1 MNEAQMKKFVSPMRW
16 ICLLFAFSAMS
27 LTAFGQSGLLISQV
41 YGGGGNSGSSYS
53 DDFIELYNASPAAI
67 NLGGLSVQYASA
79 AGTSWNAAIL
89 PAYDL
94 QPGHYYLIQAAAG
107 STPSQALPTPDLVL
121 TVGPPSNVTSTFVIN
136 LSATAGKVALVSN
149 TTPLTVA
156 CPTGA
161 TILDFVGYGTA
172 NCFEGTAAAPTT
184 PNNATS
190 IIRASTVDTNNNATD
205 FTTINPATPRN
216 TSFGSGAVT
225 LSAAGLATPAVVT
238 SGDTTLL
245 TVKITPATSPASTGI
260 SVVADLSS
268 IGDSAA
274 QVFYDDGTHGD
285 VTAGDNLFSFSTPV
299 TTSANGLMNLPATAT
314 DLEGNHAATSIA
326 LTVNQPVPTIAIH
339 DIQGVKSITATA
351 VSPYAG
357 QVVQTSGVVTAIT
370 SSGFFIQSI
379 SPDSNPLTPEGILVY
394 AGSGKVP
401 ATVAIGNLVQVSGS
415 VVTYPAVTASHT
427 PATEIEAPLTISL
440 LSTGNPLP
448 APVVLTAA
456 NVSPSGSIYQLTPYE
471 GMRVSFASLTSTS
484 GTDGNLT
491 EATETYTSN
500 GEFYAVVTGVA
511 RPFREPGIDLRD
523 PTVDP
528 TKQTAIFDDNP
539 ERIFVDS
546 DTLVG
551 ATPINVSTGAL
562 LPNVTGVLDFTFSS
576 DAYYDPARLLIDPSY
591 NVAGITPGMS
601 VQPVPLPAANEFT
614 VASFNIERFF
624 NPAQATPDDLYFVPA
639 GVNGY
644 NGSSSKAT
652 VSTGET
658 FISEAVDVTPAAYQ
672 TRLAKV
678 SLAIRTVLN
687 MPDVV
692 TLEEVENQNVAND
705 IANQVN
711 TDAGIPNLYTAYSTD
726 NSKFFSQDGTGI
738 SVGFLV
744 KNSTVDTLGFTQYGA
759 GETFTPTTSTS
770 PVTLND
776 RPWLVLNA
784 GIKRANAKDY
794 PVTVIVNHM
803 KALTGENSTTST
815 STRQK
820 KELQA
825 EDIARYI
832 QTLQAQGQHVISG
845 GDFNAFEFS
854 DGYTDT
860 LATYT
865 NTNVLPA
872 NQVVQPGIAGL
883 VTPPLTDLA
892 LLLPADQRWSYDE
905 SGSAQ
910 ILDHIVVTQ
919 DLVAA
924 GAHLAYA
931 HLDADF
937 PLIDYNDPTTAAR
950 TSDHDA
956 AVGYFAIPAPLSTAT
971 LTPSTAAFGS
981 SLVGTS
987 TAGQVFLFT
996 NTGETAIAITSVKT
1010 TGAFSQSNDCGT
1022 SLAVGSSCSINVVFT
1037 PTVAGAAAGTL
1048 QLLTN
1053 TTAAT
1058 YSSALS
1064 GTGTA
1069 PAAFSVTDRLGSTT
1083 TLVTVLA
1090 GTTGTANLLIT
1101 PQNGFT
1107 GSVSL
1112 TCTASG
1118 NASDI
1123 TCNIPATAT
1132 LSSAQRV
1139 PLSVRLATQ
1148 ACSTGLRG
1156 RLQDPGGCGTKLG
1169 LYKYIV
1175 TVTSGNVSH
1184 TETVLL
1190 LVL

>member
-1 MNEAQMKKFVSPMRW
+1 MKKLLLSMRW
-16 ICLLFAFSAMS
+16 MYLLVVLSAMGA
-27 LTAFGQSGLLISQV
+27 TAFAQSGLIISQV
-41 YGGGGNSGSSYS
+41 YGGGGNSGSAYS
-53 DDFIELYNASPAAI
+53 DDFIELYNSSPAAI

-79 AGTSWNAAIL
+79 TGSSWNAAIL
-89 PAYDL
+89 PAHSL
-94 QPGHYYLIQAAAG
+94 QPGHYYLIEAAAG
-107 STPSQALPTPDLVL
+107 STPSQALPTPDLIL
-121 TVGPPSNVTSTFVIN
+121 TVGPPSNVTSSFVIN
-136 LSATAGKVALVSN
+136 LSATAGKVALVTN
-149 TTPLTVA
+149 TTPLTTA
-156 CPTGA
+156 CPTGT
-161 TILDFVGYGTA
+161 TILDFVGYGTTA

-190 IIRASTVDTNNNATD
+190 IIRSSAVDTNNDAAD
-205 FTTINPATPRN
+205 FTTIDPPNPRN
-216 TSFGSGAVT
+216 TSFGSASVA
-225 LSAAGLATPAVVT
+225 LSASGSAAPAVVT

-245 TVKITPATSPASTGI
+245 TVAVTPATSPASTGI
-260 SVVADLSS
+260 SVVADLGS
-268 IGDSAA
+268 IGGSAT
-274 QVFYDDGTHGD
+274 QTFYDDGTHGD
-285 VTAGDNLFSFSTPV
+285 ATAGDSLFSFSTV
-299 TTSANGLMNLPATAT
+299 ATTSASGLVNLPATVT
-314 DLEGNHAATSIA
+314 DLEGGHAAASIA
-326 LTVNQPVPTIAIH
+326 LTVNLPVPSVAIH
-339 DIQGVKSITATA
+339 DIQGVKSKTAMA

-357 QVVQTSGVVTAIT
+357 QVVQTSGIVTAIT
-370 SSGFFIQSI
+370 TSGFFIQSAN
-379 SPDSNPLTPEGILVY
+379 PDGNPLTPEGILVFT
-394 AGSGKVP
+394 GTGKVP
-401 ATVAIGNLVQVSGS
+401 ASAVIGNLVQVSGT
-415 VVTYPAVTASHT
+415 VATFPAVTVTHT
-427 PATEIEAPLTISL
+427 PATEIEAPLTISV

-456 NVSPSGSIYQLTPYE
+456 DISPSGTIYQLTPYE
-471 GMRVSFASLTSTS
+471 GMRVSFGSLTSSS
-484 GTDGNLT
+484 GTDGNLS
-491 EATETYTSN
+491 EAVETYTSN
-500 GEFYAVVTGVA
+500 GRFYAVVTGTPQ
-511 RPFREPGIDLRD
+511 PFREPGIDLRD
-523 PTVDP
+523 PVVDP

-539 ERIFVDS
+539 ERILVDS

-551 ATPINVSTGAL
+551 ATPIDVSTGAV
-562 LPNVTGVLDFTFSS
+562 LPNVTGVLDFTFSEDS
-576 DAYYDPARLLIDPSY
+576 FYDPARLLIDPTY
-591 NVAGITPGMS
+591 NVAGITPGRS

-614 VASFNIERFF
+614 VASFNIERFY

-639 GVNGY
+639 GVNGF
-644 NGSSSKAT
+644 NGSSSKAIL
-652 VSTGET
+652 STGET

-687 MPDVV
+687 MPDIV
-692 TLEEVENQNVAND
+692 TLEEVENQSVAND

-726 NSKFFSQDGTGI
+726 NSTFFTQDGTGI

-744 KNSTVDTLGFTQYGA
+744 KNTVNTLGFTQFGA
-759 GETFTPTTSTS
+759 GETFTPTSSTS

-825 EDIARYI
+825 EDIAKYI

-872 NQVVQPGIAGL
+872 NQVVQPGVPGL

-892 LLLPADQRWSYDE
+892 LQLPANQRWSYNED
-905 SGSAQ
+905 GSSQ
-910 ILDHIVVTQ
+910 ILDHMVVTQ
-919 DLVAA
+919 DLVNA

-937 PLIDYNDPTTAAR
+937 PVVAYNDPTTPAR

-971 LTPSTAAFGS
+971 LTPGAVNFGS
-981 SLVGTS
+981 SQIGTA
-987 TAGQVFLFT
+987 TAGQVFTFT
-996 NTGETAIAITSVKT
+996 NTGETTITITSVT
-1010 TGAFSQSNDCGT
+1010 ATGDFTQSNTCGT
-1022 SLAVGSSCSINVVFT
+1022 SLAIGSSCAINVVFT
-1037 PTVAGAAAGTL
+1037 PTASGARTGTL
-1048 QLLTN
+1048 QLITN
-1053 TTAAT
+1053 TTTGT
-1058 YSSALS
+1058 YSSSLS
-1064 GTGTA
+1064 GTGTVP
-1069 PAAFSVTDRLGSTT
+1069 PAFTVTDRFGSTT
-1083 TLVTVLA
+1083 TLVAVLA
-1090 GTTGTANLLIT
+1090 GTTGTANLIIT
-1101 PQNGFT
+1101 PQHGFT

-1112 TCTASG
+1112 SCTAVG
-1118 NASDI
+1118 NAADV
-1123 TCNIPATAT
+1123 TCSLPATAT
-1132 LSSAQRV
+1132 LPSSKGVA
-1139 PLSVRLATQ
+1139 LSANLGTQ
-1148 ACSTGLRG
+1148 ACSTGILG
-1156 RLQDPGGCGTKLG
+1156 RLQNPGRCGTPLG
-1169 LYKYIV
+1169 LYEYLV
-1175 TVTSGNVSH
+1175 TVTSGTVSH

>member
-1 MNEAQMKKFVSPMRW
+1 MLKIS
-16 ICLLFAFSAMS
+16 LLVVLSAMS
-27 LTAFGQSGLLISQV
+27 VAAFGQAGLIISQV
-41 YGGGGNSGSSYS
+41 YGGGGNSGSAYS
-53 DDFIELYNASPAAI
+53 DDFIELYNSSPAAI

-79 AGTSWNAAIL
+79 AGSSWNAAIL
-89 PAYDL
+89 PAYSL
-94 QPGHYYLIQAAAG
+94 QPGHYYLIEAAAG
-107 STPSQALPTPDLVL
+107 TTPSHALPTPDLIL
-121 TVGPPSNVTSTFVIN
+121 TVGPPSNVTSSFVIN

-149 TTPLTVA
+149 TTPLTAV

-190 IIRASTVDTNNNATD
+190 VIRSSGVDTNNNAAD
-205 FTTINPATPRN
+205 FTTIDPPTPRN
-216 TSFGSGAVT
+216 TSFGSSSVS
-225 LSAAGLATPAVVT
+225 LSASGTAAPAVVT

-245 TVKITPATSPASTGI
+245 TVKVTPATSPASTGI
-260 SVVADLSS
+260 TVVADLSS
-268 IGDSAA
+268 IGGSAT
-274 QVFYDDGTHGD
+274 QTFYDDGTHGD
-285 VTAGDNLFSFSTPV
+285 ATAGDNTFSFSTAA
-299 TTSANGLMNLPATAT
+299 TTSASGLVNLSATAS
-314 DLEGNHAATSIA
+314 DLEGNHAPASIA
-326 LTVNQPVPTIAIH
+326 LTINQPVPSVAIH
-339 DIQGVKSITATA
+339 DIQGVKSKTAMA

-370 SSGFFIQSI
+370 TSGFFIQSV
-379 SPDSNPLTPEGILVY
+379 SPDVNPLTPEGVLVFT
-394 AGSGKVP
+394 GTGKVP
-401 ATVAIGNLVQVSGS
+401 ASVAIGNLMQVSGS
-415 VVTYPAVTASHT
+415 VATYPAVTASHT
-427 PATEIEAPLTISL
+427 PSTEIEAPLTISL

-448 APVVLTAA
+448 APVVLTTAD
-456 NVSPSGSIYQLTPYE
+456 VSPSGTIYQLTPYE
-471 GMRVSFASLTSTS
+471 GMRVSFGSLTSTS
-484 GTDGNLT
+484 GTDGYLT
-491 EATETYTSN
+491 EAAETYTSN
-500 GEFYAVVTGVA
+500 GQFYAVVTGTA

-523 PTVDP
+523 PVVDP
-528 TKQTAIFDDNP
+528 TKQTAVFDDNP
-539 ERIFVDS
+539 ERILVDS

-562 LPNVTGVLDFTFSS
+562 LPNVTGVLDFSYSTDS
-576 DAYYDPARLLIDPSY
+576 YYDPARLLIDPSY
-591 NVAGITPGMS
+591 NTATITPGMS

-624 NPAQATPDDLYFVPA
+624 NPAQATPDDLYYVPA

-687 MPDVV
+687 TPDVV
-692 TLEEVENQNVAND
+692 TLEEVENQSVAND
-705 IANQVN
+705 IANQIN

-726 NSKFFSQDGTGI
+726 NSTFFSQDGTGI

-744 KNSTVDTLGFTQYGA
+744 KNSTVDKLGFTQFGA
-759 GETFTPTTSTS
+759 GETFTPSTSTS

-825 EDIARYI
+825 EDIAKYI

-872 NQVVQPGIAGL
+872 NQVVQPGVAGL

-892 LLLPADQRWSYDE
+892 LLLPTDQRWSYNED
-905 SGSAQ
+905 GSAQ
-910 ILDHIVVTQ
+910 ILDHMVVTP
-919 DLVAA
+919 DLANA

-937 PLIDYNDPTTAAR
+937 PVVAYNDPTTAAR

-971 LTPSTAAFGS
+971 LTPATANFGS
-981 SLVGTS
+981 SQIGTA
-987 TAGQVFLFT
+987 TAGQVFNFT
-996 NTGETAIAITSVKT
+996 NTGETTIAITGVTT
-1010 TGAFSQSNDCGT
+1010 TGDFTQSNNCGT
-1022 SLAVGSSCSINVVFT
+1022 SVAIGASCAINVVFT
-1037 PTVAGAAAGTL
+1037 PSAAGARAGTL
-1048 QLLTN
+1048 QLATD
-1053 TTAAT
+1053 TTVGT
-1058 YSSALS
+1058 YSTALS
-1064 GTGTA
+1064 GTGTVP
-1069 PAAFSVTDRLGSTT
+1069 PAFTVTDRLGSPT
-1083 TLVTVLA
+1083 TLVAVLA
-1090 GTTGTANLLIT
+1090 GTTGTANLVIT
-1101 PQNGFT
+1101 PKNGFT

-1112 TCTASG
+1112 SCAAVGNTPSDVTCSVP
-1118 NASDI
+1118 SSI
-1123 TCNIPATAT
+1123 T
-1132 LSSAQRV
+1132 LSGTQQQKVSF
-1139 PLSVRLATQ
+1139 ATQ
-1148 ACSTGLRG
+1148 ACPTGLRG
-1156 RLQDPGGCGTKLG
+1156 RLQNPGKCGTPLG
-1169 LYKYIV
+1169 LYEYVV
-1175 TVTSGNVSH
+1175 TVTSGSVSH
-1184 TETVLL
+1184 SETILL